1 MDMIFRNKVEKP
13 LMSTDVNRLSS
24 SSYDQLMEF
33 DRHFPRISIDDVNLL
48 NGRDGINRPVT
59 QKSHRPTAKPISE
72 EMT

>member
-1 MDMIFRNKVEKP
+1 MIFRNKVEKP

-59 QKSHRPTAKPISE
+59 
-72 EMT
+72 